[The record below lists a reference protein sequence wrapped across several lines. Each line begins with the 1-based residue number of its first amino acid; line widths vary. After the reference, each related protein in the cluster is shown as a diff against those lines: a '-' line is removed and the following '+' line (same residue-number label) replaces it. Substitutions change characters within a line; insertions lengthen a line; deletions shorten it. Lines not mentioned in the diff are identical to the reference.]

1 MARRVSA
8 RCVRNTLSKGMSTLF
23 SETRAD
29 EQIFSHSIN
38 EYCNKL
44 EQHFAK
50 EMTVVAEEIAQPIA
64 APSSQ
69 KAAWIEKARSTIA
82 NLQGE
87 KKIQAFFNFVP
98 QVCGSSFRV
107 CFACRTKY

>member
-1 MARRVSA
+1 
-8 RCVRNTLSKGMSTLF
+8 
-23 SETRAD
+23 
-29 EQIFSHSIN
+29 
-38 EYCNKL
+38 
-44 EQHFAK
+44 
-50 EMTVVAEEIAQPIA
+50 MTVVAEEIVQPAA

-98 QVCGSSFRV
+98 QVRSSFYKLVKRADSSHV
-107 CFACRTKY
+107 PSSTISSRLVNS

>member
-1 MARRVSA
+1 M
-8 RCVRNTLSKGMSTLF
+8 
-23 SETRAD
+23 
-29 EQIFSHSIN
+29 QIFSHSIN

-44 EQHFAK
+44 EQLFAK
-50 EMTVVAEEIAQPIA
+50 EMTVVAEEIAQPVA

-69 KAAWIEKARSTIA
+69 KAWIEKARSTIA

-98 QVCGSSFRV
+98 QVHSPICWPVVMLIHSHVPSSTTLSLRV
-107 CFACRTKY
+107 NSWINYIRICE

>member
-1 MARRVSA
+1 
-8 RCVRNTLSKGMSTLF
+8 
-23 SETRAD
+23 
-29 EQIFSHSIN
+29 
-38 EYCNKL
+38 
-44 EQHFAK
+44 
-50 EMTVVAEEIAQPIA
+50 MTVVAEEIVQPAA

-98 QVCGSSFRV
+98 QVRSSFYKFVKQADSSHVLNSTISSRLV
-107 CFACRTKY
+107 NSSISCIRICE

>member
-1 MARRVSA
+1 VTDLFDSFRSACDFLMDLNWPDEYQLAAFATRLARVGPFVSKVHKA
-8 RCVRNTLSKGMSTLF
+8 
-23 SETRAD
+23 
-29 EQIFSHSIN
+29 H

-44 EQHFAK
+44 EQLFAK
-50 EMTVVAEEIAQPIA
+50 EMTAVAEEIVQPAA

-98 QVCGSSFRV
+98 QVRSSF
-107 CFACRTKY
+107 

>member
-1 MARRVSA
+1 MDLNWPDEYQLAAFATRLAR
-8 RCVRNTLSKGMSTLF
+8 VRPFCLKVNN
-23 SETRAD
+23 AD
-29 EQIFSHSIN
+29 DQIFSHSIN

-44 EQHFAK
+44 EQLFAK
-50 EMTVVAEEIAQPIA
+50 EMTVVAEEIVQPAA

-98 QVCGSSFRV
+98 QVRSSFYKFV
-107 CFACRTKY
+107 

>member
-1 MARRVSA
+1 
-8 RCVRNTLSKGMSTLF
+8 
-23 SETRAD
+23 
-29 EQIFSHSIN
+29 
-38 EYCNKL
+38 
-44 EQHFAK
+44 
-50 EMTVVAEEIAQPIA
+50 MTAVAEEVVQPAA

-98 QVCGSSFRV
+98 QVRSLVYKLVKWADSSHVPNSTISSRPV
-107 CFACRTKY
+107 NSSINCIRICEWMI

>member
-1 MARRVSA
+1 
-8 RCVRNTLSKGMSTLF
+8 
-23 SETRAD
+23 
-29 EQIFSHSIN
+29 
-38 EYCNKL
+38 
-44 EQHFAK
+44 
-50 EMTVVAEEIAQPIA
+50 MTAVAEEVVQPAA

-98 QVCGSSFRV
+98 QVRSLLYKVVKWADSSHVLNSTISSRPV
-107 CFACRTKY
+107 NSWINCIRICEWMI

>member
-1 MARRVSA
+1 
-8 RCVRNTLSKGMSTLF
+8 
-23 SETRAD
+23 
-29 EQIFSHSIN
+29 
-38 EYCNKL
+38 
-44 EQHFAK
+44 
-50 EMTVVAEEIAQPIA
+50 MTVVAEEIVQPVA

-98 QVCGSSFRV
+98 QVR
-107 CFACRTKY
+107 